1 MTILALDPS
10 ANVGGAELSL
20 LDVLEG
26 LQERGHSV
34 LLAAPEDGNLLET
47 AAARRIRTAAWDFPR
62 ALRRVGRHTGPLTVF
77 LALSGVLRA
86 LWSLLRMI
94 YKQRPEIIYS
104 NGVKCHLLSGMP
116 RLFLW
121 RPVVW
126 HARDFVA
133 QRGIARVLFPLAR
146 FTRIQVI
153 ANSQAVAAEWQTR
166 GIPAVLVYNGFNVKP
181 LRKIERNSACLQLL
195 SAGVL
200 VPWKG
205 FEVILRAC
213 RLLPES
219 LAWTL
224 TICGGEI
231 YETDGQQGERK
242 RLEQLAAELGIRDR
256 VTFTGM
262 VDDLG
267 GYLDASDILLHGSV
281 RPEPFGR
288 VVAEAMLAETP
299 VIASRGGGIPEIV
312 RDGVDGLL
320 YPMGDVQ
327 ALRDAICRLAGDAN
341 GRSAMGK
348 SARARILRDFALEG
362 KIAQIEQVLRASA
375 SAADGWESTV
385 TS

>member
-1 MTILALDPS
+1 VTILALDPS

-26 LQERGHSV
+26 LQARGHAV
-34 LLAAPEDGNLLET
+34 LLAAPEDGNLLE
-47 AAARRIRTAAWDFPR
+47 AASARRIRTAPWDFSR
-62 ALRRVGRHTGPLTVF
+62 ALRRVGRHAGPLTVL
-77 LALSGVLRA
+77 LAFPGLLRA
-86 LWSLLRMI
+86 LWSLLCMI
-94 YKQRPEIIYS
+94 YRQRAELIYS
-104 NGVKCHLLSGMP
+104 NGVKCHLLSGMV

-121 RPVVW
+121 KPVVW
-126 HARDFVA
+126 HARDFIA

-146 FTRIQVI
+146 LARIPVI
-153 ANSQAVAAEWQTR
+153 ANSQAVAEEWQAR
-166 GIPAVLVYNGFNVKP
+166 GILAVLVHNGFNAKP
-181 LRKIERNSACLQLL
+181 LRKAEKNSSCLQLL

-200 VPWKG
+200 VRWKG

-213 RLLPES
+213 SLLPDS

-231 YETDGQQGERK
+231 YETDGHAGERR
-242 RLEQLAAELGIRDR
+242 RLEQLAGELAITDR
-256 VTFTGM
+256 VTFMGM
-262 VDDLG
+262 VDDLSE
-267 GYLDASDILLHGSV
+267 YLQASDILLHGSV

-320 YPMGDVQ
+320 YPMGDAY
-327 ALRDAICRLAGDAN
+327 ALRDAICRLAGDVD

-362 KIAQIEQVLRASA
+362 KISQIEQVLRGSA
-375 SAADGWESTV
+375 SAGDGWERTV